1 MSDPRVRALPVPGE
15 ALFDRTPVLA
25 QAGPA
30 EPLVYDAAPLA
41 LRQRTVNFAAKR
53 LTDMVYVSE
62 FSPAEAQSR
71 LRWRAAAAPGGLQAR
86 PAATALQAVLDAAV
100 AAGQL
105 AIQHDAAARSV
116 TVTWTDPGFGPAVRG
131 RAVAPAGYGGIV
143 LGSAA
148 TLGFDPVPVPR
159 APAVAYWTDTAAD
172 QAPAV
177 LRHAADTFLS
187 AAPGA
192 YGMLVAAPGRVLF
205 ERYAHGGA
213 PDRVTPSWSMT
224 KSITAT
230 VIGRMIHLGWLR
242 SVQDPAPAPLWTDP
256 RGAHAGITIEHLL
269 RMRAGLGMPVLH
281 GDGSSTLGFE
291 NSAVYQDAT
300 DAFTAAQRNIVA
312 TLPGS
317 VFRYVNAGPNVLG
330 AIIRQEIE
338 RRGLAYPATLY
349 ALLVDKIGM
358 ASFQHSAD
366 IAGNMIASGAGF
378 ATLRDYAKLGLL
390 YVQDGVWNGER
401 LLPEGW
407 ADYALAP
414 SHAGT
419 NYAASFWTNAQS
431 LFPDL
436 PPDIAWASGASDQR
450 TMIFRRHGL
459 VAVITNETD
468 HPMDLGRLNTFL
480 ATALAVF

>member
-1 MSDPRVRALPVPGE
+1 M
-15 ALFDRTPVLA
+15 
-25 QAGPA
+25 
-30 EPLVYDAAPLA
+30 
-41 LRQRTVNFAAKR
+41 
-53 LTDMVYVSE
+53 
-62 FSPAEAQSR
+62 
-71 LRWRAAAAPGGLQAR
+71 
-86 PAATALQAVLDAAV
+86 
-100 AAGQL
+100 
-105 AIQHDAAARSV
+105 
-116 TVTWTDPGFGPAVRG
+116 
-131 RAVAPAGYGGIV
+131 
-143 LGSAA
+143 
-148 TLGFDPVPVPR
+148 
-159 APAVAYWTDTAAD
+159 
-172 QAPAV
+172 
-177 LRHAADTFLS
+177 LRHAADTFL
-187 AAPGA
+187 AGAPGT
-192 YGMLVAAPGRVLF
+192 YGMLIAAPGRVLF

-242 SVQDPAPAPLWTDP
+242 SVQDPAPAPLWRDP
-256 RGAHAGITIEHLL
+256 RGAHAAITIEHLL
-269 RMRAGLGMPVLH
+269 RMRSGLGMPVLH
-281 GDGSSTLGFE
+281 GDGTGTLGFE

-300 DAFTAAQRNIVA
+300 DAFSAAQRNIVA
-312 TLPGS
+312 TRPGS

-330 AIIRQEIE
+330 AIIRHEIE
-338 RRGLAYPATLY
+338 RRGLPYPATLY
-349 ALLVDKIGM
+349 ALLADKIGM
-358 ASFQHSAD
+358 SSYQHSAD

-468 HPMDLGRLNTFL
+468 HPMDLARLNTFL